1 MTTSTSSPKSL
12 WRHLLPPAFWLGAW
26 QFFAWIIDLSMNG
39 KGNELLLPYPGSVAL
54 ALLELGQQSGFWMTV
69 FSSLGRILAGM
80 VLGCL
85 LGVVLAALT
94 CLSSLAHDLLSP
106 AIKVIRA
113 TPVASF
119 AILVLIWV
127 NRDYVPV
134 LICAMMGLPIVWNS
148 VSSGIRMTDPQLLE
162 MAKVYRLP
170 KGRTLRRI
178 WIPSVM
184 PFFRTACSSALGLGW
199 KAGIAAEVLTVPKRS
214 IGRMISESKLYL
226 LTEELF
232 ASTLMVIVL
241 SLLLQKLMLCLLR
254 GRDAHA

>member
-1 MTTSTSSPKSL
+1 MNRLQRPNVNG
-12 WRHLLPPAFWLGAW
+12 LPALVFWTAVWYLA
-26 QFFAWIIDLSMNG
+26 ALALDNP
-39 KGNELLLPYPGSVAL
+39 LLLPTPVQVL
-54 ALLELGQQSGFWMTV
+54 RCLGNMMLTAAFWQTAAVSM
-69 FSSLGRILAGM
+69 LRI
-80 VLGCL
+80 L
-85 LGVVLAALT
+85 LGVGCAVGLGTVLAVLT
-94 CLSSLAHDLLSP
+94 TRSRLLHTLIAP
-106 AIKVIRA
+106 AMTAMQA

-119 AILVLIWV
+119 TILVLIWV

-148 VSSGIRMTDPQLLE
+148 VSGGIRLTDPQLLE
-162 MAKVYRLP
+162 MAKVYRLS
-170 KGRTLRRI
+170 KLHTLRRI

-232 ASTLMVIVL
+232 AWTLAVIVF
-241 SLLLQKLMLCLLR
+241 SLLLQKIMQRLLR
-254 GRDAHA
+254 GREGHA